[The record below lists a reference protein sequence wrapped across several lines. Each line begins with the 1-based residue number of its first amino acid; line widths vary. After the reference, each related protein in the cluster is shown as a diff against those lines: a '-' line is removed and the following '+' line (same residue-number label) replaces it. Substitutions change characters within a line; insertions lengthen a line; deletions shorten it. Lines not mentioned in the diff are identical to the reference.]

1 MMHVESQNNV
11 IYKVVTQTNINIVI
25 SVGDSDDDSVGDRSG
40 VIVCCSVNG
49 VAID

>member
-1 MMHVESQNNV
+1 MMHVESQSNV

-25 SVGDSDDDSVGDRSG
+25 SVGDSVGDRSG